1 MIIEDNVVQKLLNY
15 LTRQPYR
22 EVQELISTI
31 INEANKPENTWSK
44 EPELPLGNHRGEES
58 S

>member
-1 MIIEDNVVQKLLNY
+1 MIIDDAVVQKLLNY

-22 EVQELISTI
+22 DVQELISNVI
-31 INEANKPENTWSK
+31 SEANKPENIQGR
-44 EPELPLGNHRGEES
+44 EPELPLEDVGGRS

>member
-1 MIIEDNVVQKLLNY
+1 MIIDDAVVQKILNY

-22 EVQELISTI
+22 EVQELIANI
-31 INEANKPENTWSK
+31 ISEANKPENIQSR
-44 EPELPLGNHRGEES
+44 EPELPLENVGGRS

>member
-1 MIIEDNVVQKLLNY
+1 MIIDDAVVQKILNY

-22 EVQELISTI
+22 EVQELIANI
-31 INEANKPENTWSK
+31 ISEANKPENIQSR
-44 EPELPLGNHRGEES
+44 EPELPLEDVGGRS

>member
-1 MIIEDNVVQKLLNY
+1 MIIDDNVVQKILNY

-22 EVQELISTI
+22 EVQELISNVI
-31 INEANKPENTWSK
+31 SEANKPENIQGR
-44 EPELPLGNHRGEES
+44 EPELPLEDVGGRS

>member
-1 MIIEDNVVQKLLNY
+1 MIITDTVIQKLLNY

-22 EVQELISTI
+22 EVQELISDI
-31 INEANKPENTWSK
+31 VNELNKPENKHSR
-44 EPELPLGNHRGEES
+44 EPELPLENVGGRS

>member
-1 MIIEDNVVQKLLNY
+1 MIIDDAVVQKILNY

-22 EVQELISTI
+22 EVQEVISDI
-31 INEANKPENTWSK
+31 INASNYQNRTENKN
-44 EPELPLGNHRGEES
+44 EPELPLENVGGRS

>member
-1 MIIEDNVVQKLLNY
+1 MIIADTVIQKLLNY

-22 EVQELISTI
+22 EVQELVSDIV
-31 INEANKPENTWSK
+31 NESNRPENKHSR
-44 EPELPLGNHRGEES
+44 EPELPLEDVGGRS

>member
-1 MIIEDNVVQKLLNY
+1 MIIDDAVVQKLLNY

-22 EVQELISTI
+22 EVQELISSVV
-31 INEANKPENTWSK
+31 NEANKPENTCSK

>member
-1 MIIEDNVVQKLLNY
+1 MIIADTVIQKLLNY

-22 EVQELISTI
+22 EVQELISDI
-31 INEANKPENTWSK
+31 INESNKPENKHSR
-44 EPELPLGNHRGEES
+44 EPELPLENVGGIS

>member
-1 MIIEDNVVQKLLNY
+1 MIIDDAVVQKLLNY

-22 EVQELISTI
+22 EVHSLIVELML
-31 INEANKPENTWSK
+31 EAQTEENTQK
-44 EPELPLGNHRGEES
+44 QTELPLENVGGRS

>member
-1 MIIEDNVVQKLLNY
+1 MIIDDAVVQKLLNY

-22 EVQELISTI
+22 DVQELISNVI
-31 INEANKPENTWSK
+31 SEANKPENTWSK
-44 EPELPLGNHRGEES
+44 EPELPLENVGGRS

>member
-31 INEANKPENTWSK
+31 ISEANKPENTWSK

>member
-1 MIIEDNVVQKLLNY
+1 MIIDDAVVQKILNY

-22 EVQELISTI
+22 EVQELVSDIV
-31 INEANKPENTWSK
+31 NESNRPENKHSR
-44 EPELPLGNHRGEES
+44 EPELPLEDVGGRS